1 MRGKSPANND
11 VHMDGDH
18 NTPRNDDDDYER
30 RDAQEGEGQPSRRD
44 KGKGKATAR
53 NIAELDT
60 FPAAPYDLGQP
71 RQQAWINTGIGCMN
85 CANTECTTC
94 IGFTSHFMVGIRDN
108 DARADRRLMARDI
121 CPEIFNDYDRLYDT
135 ARRTIESDR
144 EEIEEIDGK
153 LTRLNNYADRIER
166 DLDDARARI
175 KELEES
181 QDDTHRHNR
190 RKTRLSLSPSQPAS
204 DTNSSQRESS
214 MGMASQPRSS
224 LSVASGLKAE
234 YYDLNSDYGESDAS
248 DAKEPPRYANAA
260 PSMTADQVGGQTP
273 ATEFPPLP
281 QAGPSNYSRTAATH
295 SLVGRINTGTA
306 PRGNEQIMLPEN
318 SAAWAEM
325 VQAAQIPDNWEAYN
339 SCRSVVNIA
348 NQLASDKK
356 PMRGFMRAALRTWR
370 APDWVKRT
378 RNIRP
383 LPRITVANVMTSSP
397 SGTTAAPH
405 VGAIVNDPSTASS
418 LRVGP
423 PVRVEARPTTGY
435 QAPSM
440 DAPPEA
446 WCAYDYYFRHVK
458 AMSAG
463 LGDNPLDVRTRRG
476 HRLIRRTG
484 PSPAAGD
491 PALERNRSVYA
502 ERATT
507 LLAMPGRYQA
517 VINRLGLTIPSVYQP
532 AHYSGP
538 LDNLSVEDVAAHMA
552 ACGVSIEMAN
562 DAWLFARQWLLDP
575 RNENRPNT
583 YPTRQQVLAL
593 PPSQYPPSAPN
604 APLLLMNPQ
613 YYFPAGCPPE
623 PTEVRSKR
631 PRHTAAMPRGGYNT
645 NAAILRQLHA
655 VATTLGHT
663 TVAVGDPLPP
673 SSTPSSLP
681 DSMVDRLG
689 PPSLTSSLPFEW
701 DDDVVEADTRTPH
714 TVSLGGTVVP
724 PAYLH
729 SATSRNQSGTAA
741 VSSSS
746 TSTSGSN
753 HPLSHT
759 STSLPPANPSSYI
772 PEDIAMSP
780 IIENEFGVSTP
791 SP

>member
-1 MRGKSPANND
+1 MSGKSPTNND
-11 VHMDGDH
+11 VHMDGDQ
-18 NTPRNDDDDYER
+18 NTPQDDDDNRER

-53 NIAELDT
+53 TIAELDT

-71 RQQAWINTGIGCMN
+71 RQQTWINTGIGCMN
-85 CANTECTTC
+85 CANTECTIC
-94 IGFTSHFMVGIRDN
+94 INFTSHFMVGIRN
-108 DARADRRLMARDI
+108 NHARADRKLMARDI

-144 EEIEEIDGK
+144 DEIDEIDGK

-166 DLDDARARI
+166 ELDDARARI
-175 KELEES
+175 KELEAS
-181 QDDTHRHNR
+181 QDDAHRHNR
-190 RKTRLSLSPSQPAS
+190 RKTRLSLSPGRPAS
-204 DTNSSQRESS
+204 ETTSSQMESS
-214 MGMASQPRSS
+214 MGMASQPQSN
-224 LSVASGLKAE
+224 LSVNSGLRAD
-234 YYDLNSDYGESDAS
+234 YYDLNSDYGDSEAS
-248 DAKEPPRYANAA
+248 DAQEPPRYTNAA
-260 PSMTADQVGGQTP
+260 DKTTIDQPRGRRMTP
-273 ATEFPPLP
+273 EFPPLP
-281 QAGPSNYSRTAATH
+281 QAGPSSYSQAASAH
-295 SLVGRINTGTA
+295 SLVGRLSTPTV
-306 PRGNEQIMLPEN
+306 PRGNEPPMIPEN

-339 SCRSVVNIA
+339 SCRSVVNVA

-370 APDWVKRT
+370 APDWVKRV

-383 LPRITVANVMTSSP
+383 LPRITVADATVVAS

-405 VGAIVNDPSTASS
+405 LEATTNDSVSS
-418 LRVGP
+418 PTMRTGLANRT
-423 PVRVEARPTTGY
+423 ELRPTTGY

-463 LGDNPLDVRTRRG
+463 LGDNPLDLRTRRG

-484 PSPAAGD
+484 PSPAVGD
-491 PALERNRSVYA
+491 PTLERNRSVYT

-517 VINRLGLTIPSVYQP
+517 VIQRLGLTVPSVYQP
-532 AHYSGP
+532 FHYAGH
-538 LDNLSVEDVAAHMA
+538 LDNLSVEDVAAHLA

-583 YPTRQQVLAL
+583 YPTRQQLLAL

-604 APLLLMNPQ
+604 APLLLRNPQ
-613 YYFPAGCPPE
+613 FYFPPGCPPE

-631 PRHTAAMPRGGYNT
+631 PRHLATASRGGYNT

-663 TVAVGDPLPP
+663 TVAMGDPTQGQSTSVAP
-673 SSTPSSLP
+673 S
-681 DSMVDRLG
+681 DSMADRLG
-689 PPSLTSSLPFEW
+689 PPSLASSLPFEW
-701 DDDVVEADTRTPH
+701 DDDVTEEDNRTSH
-714 TVSLGGTVVP
+714 TVSLGGTIVP

-729 SATSRNQSGTAA
+729 SSSSRPQLGASAVTQTAA
-741 VSSSS
+741 SA
-746 TSTSGSN
+746 SGST
-753 HPLSHT
+753 HPHT
-759 STSLPPANPSSYI
+759 RSTSLRPATTTSFI
-772 PEDIAMSP
+772 PEDITMSP
-780 IIENEFGVSTP
+780 VIDTGSGVSTP
-791 SP
+791 